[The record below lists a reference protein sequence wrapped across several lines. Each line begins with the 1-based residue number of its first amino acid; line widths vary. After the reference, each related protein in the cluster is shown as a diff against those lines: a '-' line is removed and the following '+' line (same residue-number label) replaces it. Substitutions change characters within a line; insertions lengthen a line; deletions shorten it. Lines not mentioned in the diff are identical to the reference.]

1 MINYSRSNITRTYLL
16 SYINNESIRY
26 IKERSQ
32 SKVNGE
38 TAKEIASKYET
49 FEVVIDS
56 PLYVG
61 IKNGKIKTTLQME
74 IEDECTILKVSEY
87 INDLTKRKILF
98 SKYKIKNIED
108 KSPIRK
114 QFDNKNEKYNEM
126 KQAILFLG
134 YIANRLKKMKILKK
148 PTRKAN
154 MSGTVKSSMT
164 IRRSSHKINLNPK
177 TVKSSTSC
185 SKDYSFKISLHP
197 LNDDSI
203 IYTKSRNKIHNSPIY
218 NKLNQ
223 TYRNKAS
230 LFSTTSKTHHQSN
243 EHEQIFVDNDSSVSD
258 F

>member
-108 KSPIRK
+108 KCNVVSVLEYL
-114 QFDNKNEKYNEM
+114 QF
-126 KQAILFLG
+126 G
-134 YIANRLKKMKILKK
+134 
-148 PTRKAN
+148 
-154 MSGTVKSSMT
+154 
-164 IRRSSHKINLNPK
+164 
-177 TVKSSTSC
+177 
-185 SKDYSFKISLHP
+185 
-197 LNDDSI
+197 NDLWED
-203 IYTKSRNKIHNSPIY
+203 
-218 NKLNQ
+218 
-223 TYRNKAS
+223 
-230 LFSTTSKTHHQSN
+230 
-243 EHEQIFVDNDSSVSD
+243 
-258 F
+258 